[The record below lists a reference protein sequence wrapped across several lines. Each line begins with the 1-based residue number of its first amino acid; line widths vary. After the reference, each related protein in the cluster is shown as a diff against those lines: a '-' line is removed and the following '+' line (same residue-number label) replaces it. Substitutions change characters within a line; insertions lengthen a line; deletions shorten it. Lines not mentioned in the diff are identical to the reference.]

1 MGSRFRRGSLKAG
14 LRSLVAVAQ
23 PTGGP
28 SVCNAPSASLYLDQR
43 GDVRACCQNAGFPLG
58 NITQNSLRE
67 IWDGEKSRRLRSAVD
82 AGDLSLGCNFCRW
95 QTEEGSADAVFARTF
110 DHLGHGGTDPQ
121 WPQQLELSLSNACN
135 LQCVMCNGEWSSSIR
150 AHREKLPPLPV
161 VYDDRFFDDLA
172 EFLPHLKVVKFL
184 GGEPFLGSES
194 LRVMEMLAELGTD
207 IPVHI
212 TTNGTQW
219 SPRIQRILD
228 KLRVY
233 AVVSMDG
240 VTKQTYESIRVGSSL
255 DTVVANIDNFIEYSR
270 TRGTSFSLSHCLM
283 PANWSEFTDFL
294 LFAEERGCTVW
305 VNTVTEPYSMSLY
318 HLRPKELREV
328 VSGLE
333 SSDAGMDA
341 RLTGR
346 RLQVWKEQLAR
357 LKMHLESLETHN
369 APAYIAK
376 RRQLGFAWL
385 APPERAEQAHQL
397 LEAETQDSSG
407 VLVRISSAGNVDE
420 LEWRGEPADDFVDLV
435 ESQVAVGDEFPDHLS
450 DPDYDD
456 DGSVVRSDFRKYVL
470 SGDPATAQA
479 RETRLALAQVAVRDT
494 DGVIQGSL
502 TWIHQSSSAHRTAV
516 ALMTTDSRI
525 AGFTRDEDGQITA
538 VIEDSSS
545 MFGRSGDQ
553 LLGTPVEALAQ
564 MAGRDANSSVVPVGE
579 VVQLDGVRHYRSDLV
594 EPDGRVAVIEVLE
607 ETVGDTI
614 IVWVVRHPA
623 T

>member
-1 MGSRFRRGSLKAG
+1 MGSRFRRASLKAG

-23 PTGGP
+23 PTVQ
-28 SVCNAPSASLYLDQR
+28 SSTCNAPSASLYLDQR

-161 VYDDRFFDDLA
+161 VYDDRFFEDLA

-219 SPRIQRILD
+219 SPRIKKILD

-233 AVVSMDG
+233 AVVSIDG

-255 DTVVANIDNFIEYSR
+255 DTVVESIDNFIEYSR
-270 TRGTSFSLSHCLM
+270 TKGTSFSLSHCLM
-283 PANWSEFTDFL
+283 PANWDEFTDFL

-318 HLRPKELREV
+318 HLRPRELREV

-333 SSDAGMDA
+333 SSDADMA
-341 RLTGR
+341 TRLTGR

-357 LKMHLESLETHN
+357 LQMHLTSLETHS

-385 APPERAEQAHQL
+385 APPERSAQAQQQ
-397 LEAETQDSSG
+397 LEAEALGSSG
-407 VLVRISSAGNVDE
+407 ILVRTSAAGVVEE
-420 LEWRGEPADDFVDLV
+420 LEWRGEPSEEFVNFV
-435 ESQVAVGDEFPDHLS
+435 ESHLAVGDTFPDNFS
-450 DPDYDD
+450 DPDYRE
-456 DGSVVRSDFRKYVL
+456 DGSVIGSDFRKYVVD
-470 SGDPATAQA
+470 GDSEDGRL
-479 RETRLALAQVAVRDT
+479 REIRLAQIAVRDS
-494 DGVIQGSL
+494 DGVVEGSL
-502 TWIHQSSSAHRTAV
+502 TWLRQSAGAHRL
-516 ALMTTDSRI
+516 ALGVTVPGSRI
-525 AGFTRDEDGQITA
+525 AGFTRDDEGQIRS
-538 VIEDSSS
+538 VIEDTSA
-545 MFGRSGDQ
+545 MFGQSVDQ
-553 LLGTPVEALAQ
+553 LIGTPVAELAQ
-564 MAGRDANSSVVPVGE
+564 MADNTENSSVVSSGD
-579 VVQLDGVRHYRSDLV
+579 VVQIDEVRHYRADLV
-594 EPDGRVAVIEVLE
+594 HPDDHVTLIEVFE
-607 ETVGDTI
+607 ETVDGVTN
-614 IVWVVRHPA
+614 VWVVRHLPA
-623 T
+623 

>member
-23 PTGGP
+23 PTG
-28 SVCNAPSASLYLDQR
+28 SSSICNAPSSSLYLDQR

-150 AHREKLPPLPV
+150 SHREKLPPLPV
-161 VYDDRFFDDLA
+161 VYDDHFFNDLA

-194 LRVMEMLAELGTD
+194 LRVMEMLAELGTN

-228 KLRVY
+228 RLRVY
-233 AVVSMDG
+233 AVVSIDG
-240 VTKQTYESIRVGSSL
+240 ATKETYESIRVGSSFE
-255 DTVVANIDNFIEYSR
+255 TVVENIDNFIDYSR
-270 TRGTSFSLSHCLM
+270 TKGTSFSLSHCLM
-283 PANWSEFTDFL
+283 PANWREFTDFL

-318 HLRPKELREV
+318 HLRPKGLREV

-333 SSDAGMDA
+333 SSDADMNT

-357 LKMHLESLETHN
+357 LRMHLESLETHS

-385 APPERAEQAHQL
+385 APPERAIQAQQR
-397 LEAETQDSSG
+397 LESETLDFSG
-407 VLVRISSAGNVDE
+407 VLVRTSADGIVEALD
-420 LEWRGEPADDFVDLV
+420 WRGEPADDFVDMV
-435 ESQVAVGDEFPDHLS
+435 KSQLAVGDEFPDHLY
-450 DPDYDD
+450 DPDYND
-456 DGSVVRSDFRKYVL
+456 DGSVVRSDFRKYVVDDDSEDGRL
-470 SGDPATAQA
+470 S
-479 RETRLALAQVAVRDT
+479 EIRLIQVAARDA
-494 DGVIQGSL
+494 DGVVEGSL
-502 TWIHQSSSAHRTAV
+502 TWIRQSASAHRL
-516 ALMTTDSRI
+516 ALGLMVPGSRI
-525 AGFTRDEDGQITA
+525 AGFTRDEEGQITS

-553 LLGTPVEALAQ
+553 LIGTPVEALAQ
-564 MAGRDANSSVVPVGE
+564 MTDSDEGSSVVPSGE

-594 EPDGRVAVIEVLE
+594 DSDGRVAVIEVLE
-607 ETVGDTI
+607 ETLGDTT
-614 IVWVVRHPA
+614 IVWVVRQPA